1 MARLK
6 SQYVCQEC
14 GHSTSRWFGRCPA
27 CQAWNTLVEEAL
39 PEPKRRSGQAFMA
52 QGGTKPQRLPQVEAV
67 ESQRLDTGIGELNRV
82 LGGGIVPGSLVLV
95 GGDPGI
101 GKSTLLLQVAANLA
115 KSGRE
120 VMYISGEESPQQV
133 RLRAQRLGA
142 LEDNVL
148 VLATT
153 EIEAATGALAQSKA
167 SLAIV
172 DSIQAMGSADIT
184 SAPGS
189 VGQVRECTGQ
199 LLQVAKQQ
207 GLPIILVGHMTK
219 GGALAGP
226 KVLEHAVDAV
236 LYFEGDSSANY
247 RILRAVKNRFGSTN
261 EIGVFDM
268 SARGLTE
275 ITNPSEMFLAERLE
289 QSPGSIVIGSIEG
302 SRPLLLEIQAL
313 VSATAFGGVPR
324 RQTTG
329 VDYNRV
335 AMILAVLEKRMG
347 YPLQT
352 HDVFVNVAGGVKVT
366 EPAADLGVAL
376 AVASSLQ
383 NVAIKP
389 GTVALGE
396 IGLGGEIRGVPQIE
410 QRLGEAAKLGFQQC
424 LVPTTA
430 VKNINVDGFG
440 IEVVPVRRI
449 EEALRAVGC
458 STRR

>member
-1 MARLK
+1 
-6 SQYVCQEC
+6 
-14 GHSTSRWFGRCPA
+14 
-27 CQAWNTLVEEAL
+27 
-39 PEPKRRSGQAFMA
+39 
-52 QGGTKPQRLPQVEAV
+52 
-67 ESQRLDTGIGELNRV
+67 
-82 LGGGIVPGSLVLV
+82 
-95 GGDPGI
+95 
-101 GKSTLLLQVAANLA
+101 
-115 KSGRE
+115 
-120 VMYISGEESPQQV
+120 
-133 RLRAQRLGA
+133 
-142 LEDNVL
+142 
-148 VLATT
+148 
-153 EIEAATGALAQSKA
+153 
-167 SLAIV
+167 
-172 DSIQAMGSADIT
+172 MGSADIT

-329 VDYNRV
+329 VDYNQCDDFGSIR
-335 AMILAVLEKRMG
+335 KKWD
-347 YPLQT
+347 T
-352 HDVFVNVAGGVKVT
+352 HSR
-366 EPAADLGVAL
+366 P
-376 AVASSLQ
+376 
-383 NVAIKP
+383 
-389 GTVALGE
+389 
-396 IGLGGEIRGVPQIE
+396 
-410 QRLGEAAKLGFQQC
+410 
-424 LVPTTA
+424 
-430 VKNINVDGFG
+430 
-440 IEVVPVRRI
+440 
-449 EEALRAVGC
+449 
-458 STRR
+458 